1 MSDHVYDV
9 AHWIVHNIED
19 LSLQYM
25 EAETSL
31 PIEAYLMNRAVVAF
45 QEKLHPRDVREAFE
59 DNRVRSIISFYCED
73 RDEQADKI
81 H

>member
-1 MSDHVYDV
+1 MSDHVYDL
-9 AHWIVHNIED
+9 ADWLVHNIED

-31 PIEAYLMNRAVVAF
+31 PVEAYLMNRAVMAF
-45 QEKLHPRDVREAFE
+45 QDKLPPIEVRAAFE
-59 DNRVRSIISFYCED
+59 DHRIQTIISFYCEG
-73 RDEQADKI
+73 RDESEDKV